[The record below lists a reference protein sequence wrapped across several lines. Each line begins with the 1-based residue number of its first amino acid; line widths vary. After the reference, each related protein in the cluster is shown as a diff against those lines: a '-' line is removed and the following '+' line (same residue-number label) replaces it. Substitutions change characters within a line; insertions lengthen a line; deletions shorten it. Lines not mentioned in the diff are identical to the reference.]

1 MIDEIF
7 PLILISAVL
16 LSSLVTGLVFGF
28 AIVTMPGIA
37 KLSDKNFL
45 KAFKYIDEVIQKN
58 QPIFMLVWVG
68 SIMAVILTLTLGILL
83 LSGMEK
89 ILLLSASSLYLL
101 GVQLPTV
108 FYNIPLNNRIQKLD
122 INLMKDSEL
131 EKYKKNQLIKLK
143 ILEINLK
150 DEKIRL
156 GIKQLAE
163 DPFDFFANKNVS
175 DIVTGIVQ
183 SSAQNGIYLQVGKKN
198 LPILIKKNQLA
209 KEIENQRPS
218 RFVKGDKLDAL
229 IVELDKEKRKV
240 SLSIKALEEKQ
251 TKEAVKKYGSKDSGG
266 ILSDIFDFSKVKT
279 KKPKSKK

>member
-45 KAFKYIDEVIQKN
+45 KTFKYIDEVIQKN
-58 QPIFMLVWVG
+58 HPIFMLVWVG

-83 LSGMEK
+83 LSGMDK

-108 FYNIPLNNRIQKLD
+108 FYNIPLNNMIQELD

-131 EKYKKNQLIKLK
+131 EKSRSGFENSWNRWNNIRTLNGIVAVFIWLV
-143 ILEINLK
+143 LL
-150 DEKIRL
+150 IRL
-156 GIKQLAE
+156 
-163 DPFDFFANKNVS
+163 
-175 DIVTGIVQ
+175 
-183 SSAQNGIYLQVGKKN
+183 
-198 LPILIKKNQLA
+198 
-209 KEIENQRPS
+209 
-218 RFVKGDKLDAL
+218 
-229 IVELDKEKRKV
+229 
-240 SLSIKALEEKQ
+240 
-251 TKEAVKKYGSKDSGG
+251 
-266 ILSDIFDFSKVKT
+266 
-279 KKPKSKK
+279 

>member
-37 KLSDKNFL
+37 KLSNKNFL
-45 KAFKYIDEVIQKN
+45 NTFKNIDEVIQKN

-83 LSGMEK
+83 LSGMDK

-108 FYNIPLNNRIQKLD
+108 FYNIPLNNMIQELD

-131 EKYKKNQLIKLK
+131 EKSRSGFENSWNRWNNIRTLNGIVAVLIWLV
-143 ILEINLK
+143 LL
-150 DEKIRL
+150 IRL
-156 GIKQLAE
+156 
-163 DPFDFFANKNVS
+163 
-175 DIVTGIVQ
+175 
-183 SSAQNGIYLQVGKKN
+183 
-198 LPILIKKNQLA
+198 
-209 KEIENQRPS
+209 
-218 RFVKGDKLDAL
+218 
-229 IVELDKEKRKV
+229 
-240 SLSIKALEEKQ
+240 
-251 TKEAVKKYGSKDSGG
+251 
-266 ILSDIFDFSKVKT
+266 
-279 KKPKSKK
+279 

>member
-1 MIDEIF
+1 MHANCVYDITYEDWTFPLILTEASKMIDEIF

-45 KAFKYIDEVIQKN
+45 KTFKYIDEVIQKN

-131 EKYKKNQLIKLK
+131 EKSRSEFEKSWNRWNNIRTLNGIVAVFIWLIL
-143 ILEINLK
+143 L
-150 DEKIRL
+150 IRL
-156 GIKQLAE
+156 
-163 DPFDFFANKNVS
+163 
-175 DIVTGIVQ
+175 
-183 SSAQNGIYLQVGKKN
+183 
-198 LPILIKKNQLA
+198 
-209 KEIENQRPS
+209 
-218 RFVKGDKLDAL
+218 
-229 IVELDKEKRKV
+229 
-240 SLSIKALEEKQ
+240 
-251 TKEAVKKYGSKDSGG
+251 
-266 ILSDIFDFSKVKT
+266 
-279 KKPKSKK
+279 